1 MPSPFPGMNPY
12 LEQPR
17 VWHDFHERFLPAIAD
32 HLAGQADPRYVV
44 KIDEHVFIHE
54 IDGGGSALL
63 GRADVSVARQG
74 KRSGRDASLA
84 VLEAPCEVLLP
95 DVDVERLSYVEIRDR
110 DSWTLV
116 TVIELLSPS
125 NKQIGKDREQ
135 FVSKRSQ
142 LLSSRVHYVEIDL
155 LRGDPRLPFDDLPD
169 CEYYALVSRC
179 EDRPRGSLWPVR
191 LRDPLPVIPVPL
203 YSPSADLSL
212 DLQFL
217 LHRVYDSARYQ
228 NWIYTRG
235 PIPPLSAD
243 DAFWSRQILEQ
254 VLV

>member
-32 HLAGQADPRYVV
+32 HLAGQAEPRYVV
-44 KIDEHVFIHE
+44 KIDEH
-54 IDGGGSALL
+54 
-63 GRADVSVARQG
+63 
-74 KRSGRDASLA
+74 

-142 LLSSRVHYVEIDL
+142 LLSSRIHYVEIDL

>member
-44 KIDEHVFIHE
+44 KIDEH
-54 IDGGGSALL
+54 
-63 GRADVSVARQG
+63 
-74 KRSGRDASLA
+74 

-155 LRGDPRLPFDDLPD
+155 LRGDPRLPIDDLPD

-235 PIPPLSAD
+235 PIPPLPAD